1 MPKTQAKR
9 GLSPRELDAL
19 RRRYL
24 AEDKQAASERKWQLA
39 NDIASGINDIVGR
52 GVIAPIAGGLGDV
65 NQALWDAG
73 AWVNNKI
80 KDVEVATGMVKQP
93 RYVQP
98 TQGNAYLGSEDIG
111 NRMEQAGLV
120 SSERRPMTELAAS
133 LISPSAAAKTA
144 INAPKTAMNMLRMV
158 ENLEAPSRGVRNA
171 QGMYI
176 PRGQMGAIDVYHG
189 SPNEF
194 DQFRAMDKIG
204 SGQGGQSFGVGG
216 YHASNKGVASEP
228 QYTGQD
234 GYVYKNQLRWPDAA
248 REAKDPL
255 DTKHFIDWDKPFDEQ
270 SDYVKSVISNLNE
283 DEWYRVLDNLGEDGD
298 WSTGR
303 NIYDMARLQFDT
315 KAEAS
320 KKLYEAGI
328 AGNVFND
335 ADTINRLGTNTP
347 NYVTFSDELV
357 DVVERNG
364 QPIVKPGAPQA
375 NPQAGRTS
383 IIDQKSV
390 DELFAPGMS
399 IRKIADTGFDPRFDP
414 RKKEQQRLNALT
426 LGVEKLPMQEAKPV
440 SLVDYEGYPFITSM
454 SDRTA
459 AGERLLRI
467 NDVDLAT
474 PVNQRGGQDFMREN
488 PGLVWAS
495 GKNPS
500 NQIVKMAKQAKSI
513 TGKDPLYVP
522 WRMTPTG
529 GDFYTGTG
537 ETMLSYAASA
547 MDKKT
552 KAALDKSIKQFI
564 PDWAGVGTE
573 KGTLQFIGAKDQVR
587 KKIKNMMD
595 KEFRDKGGLSI
606 GEARLAVS
614 DPTQLNAQTGG
625 LMNVGRIFAD
635 EKVVPNSGHPSY
647 PFGVPGEGLGRLDKE
662 IGVYQMLQDAV
673 RNRGIADPTNPSQR
687 DIRAL
692 QMKPY
697 FGIITEDL
705 LKSLGY

>member
-1 MPKTQAKR
+1 MPKTQTKR

-19 RRRYL
+19 RKQYV
-24 AEDKQAASERKWQLA
+24 AEQKQRESENKWQLA

-52 GVIAPIAGGLGDV
+52 GVIAPILGMPGDI
-65 NQALWDAG
+65 NQAIYDAG

-98 TQGNAYLGSEDIG
+98 SQGNAYLGSEDIG
-111 NRMEQAGLV
+111 NRMQQAGLV

-133 LISPSAAAKTA
+133 FISPSAVAKTA

-228 QYTGQD
+228 QYTGQS

-298 WSTGR
+298 WATGR

-328 AGNVFND
+328 AGSVFND

-364 QPIVKPGAPQA
+364 KPIRKAEAPQA
-375 NPQAGRTS
+375 KALREAQ
-383 IIDQKSV
+383 I
-390 DELFAPGMS
+390 
-399 IRKIADTGFDPRFDP
+399 
-414 RKKEQQRLNALT
+414 NA
-426 LGVEKLPMQEAKPV
+426 AKPV
-440 SLVDYEGYPFITSM
+440 SEGGLGLRPDNTPEE
-454 SDRTA
+454 RA
-459 AGERLLRI
+459 A
-467 NDVDLAT
+467 AM
-474 PVNQRGGQDFMREN
+474 GGQDVYHATDKQFDAFVPSDRGKLGRGAYTAFEPEYTEKYIGNQSPPRMFVPNASVIPLKSFGKYANREEHA
-488 PGLVWAS
+488 VAS
-495 GKNPS
+495 ELARKELSQGGVPISIPEWKDKTSEILQKQGFAGIDMGGERVIFDPS
-500 NQIVKMAKQAKSI
+500 NIRSRFAAF
-513 TGKDPLYVP
+513 DPMRRNSSDLLAGIALPVV
-522 WRMTPTG
+522 
-529 GDFYTGTG
+529 
-537 ETMLSYAASA
+537 AAPVVSES
-547 MDKKT
+547 DKK
-552 KAALDKSIKQFI
+552 KRKDK
-564 PDWAGVGTE
+564 
-573 KGTLQFIGAKDQVR
+573 
-587 KKIKNMMD
+587 KK
-595 KEFRDKGGLSI
+595 
-606 GEARLAVS
+606 
-614 DPTQLNAQTGG
+614 
-625 LMNVGRIFAD
+625 
-635 EKVVPNSGHPSY
+635 
-647 PFGVPGEGLGRLDKE
+647 
-662 IGVYQMLQDAV
+662 
-673 RNRGIADPTNPSQR
+673 
-687 DIRAL
+687 
-692 QMKPY
+692 
-697 FGIITEDL
+697 
-705 LKSLGY
+705 

>member
-9 GLSPRELDAL
+9 GMSPRELDAL
-19 RRRYL
+19 RKRYL
-24 AEDKQAASERKWQLA
+24 AEQKQAESASRWQLA

-98 TQGNAYLGSEDIG
+98 SQGNAYLGSEDIG

-133 LISPSAAAKTA
+133 FVSPGAAAKTA
-144 INAPKTAMNMLRMV
+144 INAPKTAMNMLRMAD
-158 ENLEAPSRGVRNA
+158 NLEAHSRGVRNA

-189 SPNEF
+189 SPFEY
-194 DQFRAMDKIG
+194 DQYKAMENRGKGAGVNSYG
-204 SGQGGQSFGVGG
+204 SGG
-216 YHASNKGVASEP
+216 YHTASEDFAKNFLSE
-228 QYTGQD
+228 D
-234 GYVYKNQLRWPDAA
+234 GEGGYLYRNKLRWNDSS
-248 REAKDPL
+248 REAAEPL
-255 DTKHFIDWDKPFDEQ
+255 GDENFIDWNKPWAEQ
-270 SDYVKSVISNLNE
+270 SDYVKSIL
-283 DEWYRVLDNLGEDGD
+283 
-298 WSTGR
+298 TGTDQ
-303 NIYDMARLQFDT
+303 YQ
-315 KAEAS
+315 EALLRRGVKNPKYLTGMNFEPVTPKQS
-320 KKLYEAGI
+320 SDLYSLGI
-328 AGNVFND
+328 AGIKYGDKFRGSP
-335 ADTINRLGTNTP
+335 TT

-399 IRKIADTGFDPRFDP
+399 MRKISDTGFDPRFDP

-426 LGVEKLPMQEAKPV
+426 LGVEKLPMQEANPV

-500 NQIVKMAKQAKSI
+500 NQIVKMAKQAKNI

-573 KGTLQFIGAKDQVR
+573 KGTQQFIGAKDQVR
-587 KKIKNMMD
+587 KKIKKMMD

-647 PFGVPGEGLGRLDKE
+647 PFGVPGEGLGRLDRE